1 MGRVAHNPTYI
12 EAHNPTN
19 NDEITLLQMSF
30 NRQFGRELHFT
41 FVSLTNKGMSE
52 SLAILSLTALISFM
66 GSIHPGPVN
75 LAVVNATL
83 SHNFKTGVWVAISGT
98 LPEIIYTLIALQ
110 SQGFLAKHQ
119 SVFQT
124 LEVAIIPFFLVIGV
138 YSFIKTPVQR
148 NAAIRSTQ
156 PVEAL
161 KGFLSGLLNPQLLPF
176 WVVFLIYLHSHFSLD
191 TFGAKFSFVFGA
203 ALGAFLILV
212 LFAYLA
218 ERYQTTLYRFLHRY
232 PMNKFIGLFF
242 IGMSLYQTFKILA

>member
-1 MGRVAHNPTYI
+1 MSAYRQFVSLHNP
-12 EAHNPTN
+12 
-19 NDEITLLQMSF
+19 
-30 NRQFGRELHFT
+30 T
-41 FVSLTNKGMSE
+41 FVSLINKGMSE

-83 SHNFKTGVWVAISGT
+83 SHNFKTGVWVAASGA
-98 LPEIIYTLIALQ
+98 LPEIIYTLVALQ
-110 SQGFLAKHQ
+110 SQVFLAKHQ
-119 SVFQT
+119 SIFQT
-124 LEVAIIPFFLVIGV
+124 LEVAIIPFFLIMGV
-138 YSFIKTPVQR
+138 YNFIKTPVQR
-148 NAAIRSTQ
+148 NAAIRSAQ

-218 ERYQTTLYRFLHRY
+218 QRYQSTLFRLIQRY
-232 PMNKFIGLFF
+232 PMDKLIGLFF